1 MAETIKVAILD
12 DHLPIIDGFKYRLK
26 ENRDIEVVAT
36 ASYGDDL
43 FPMLE
48 RFQTDVLILD
58 IDVPVSEYNQERY
71 PIPTTIPKLISKFT
85 QLQILIISMHDQKA
99 LIKLVLENGA
109 SGYILKDDYKSIS
122 NLASIIKNIYNG
134 EIYLTESVLLS
145 LQKKYAKKNSA
156 GLSVRQHEI
165 LSICMNNPEIKT
177 IEVAEKLNLAHST
190 VRNALSQVY
199 MKLGV
204 RNRHA
209 AILQAQ
215 SLGLIQKDKNI
226 I

>member
-85 QLQILIISMHDQKA
+85 QLQILIISMHYQKA